1 MYSCQQKEEEIWRFN
16 AVVDGLPNL
25 CSVLDWDPR
34 MTGKAEKEAGRHKGK
49 KKVYTSK
56 CLLPKVT
63 DDRR

>member
-25 CSVLDWDPR
+25 CSVLNWDPR

-49 KKVYTSK
+49 EKSLYFKMSVAQGH
-56 CLLPKVT
+56 
-63 DDRR
+63 R